1 MSLEQQVA
9 NLVQASNNLTG
20 AVNDK
25 IGKIDE
31 RVEQAEKEVDSF
43 LATHRDERHKNA
55 ITNNILKNIAF
66 SQDIDNSLPFW
77 ITSGVTV
84 EAIQNHEYFFGWKDN
99 SLKVLKDIYTT
110 PRISQTEFGNS
121 NILTPRYLK
130 IKNTGSSVGFIK
142 QKISPIVRRDTAAD
156 IFSSVLMHV
165 VSGCVGMARGW
176 LGYAHYH
183 SKWLCADGAR
193 PTVNKTGYP
202 EDPLSAYDV
211 LSTDKFLL
219 VDNMVSSHDGYFA
232 IYLQPN
238 TEVIIQAPATYL
250 PIAADRDKTHPLDFF
265 SNCSSTYNTWVNKD
279 GTVAQV

>member
-1 MSLEQQVA
+1 MSTQDTAALIESVNNMTATVA
-9 NLVQASNNLTG
+9 
-20 AVNDK
+20 
-25 IGKIDE
+25 GKMGEIDQ
-31 RVEQAEKEVDSF
+31 RVDLAEKEVDDF
-43 LATHRDERHKNA
+43 LAGHRGERHKNG
-55 ITNNILKNIAF
+55 ITHNVLKNIIF
-66 SQDIDNSLPFW
+66 SPDTDDSLPFW
-77 ITSGVTV
+77 LTSGVTIETV
-84 EAIQNHEYFFGWKDN
+84 QNYEYFFGWTEN
-99 SLKVLKDIYTT
+99 TLKVLKGIYGNPTVTT
-110 PRISQTEFGNS
+110 VEFGNA

-130 IKNTGSSVGFIK
+130 IKNTSQNVGFIK
-142 QKISPIVRRDTAAD
+142 QRISPIVRRDTAAD

-193 PTVNKTGYP
+193 PTINKTGYT
-202 EDPLSAYDV
+202 EDPLQAYDV

-250 PIAADRDKTHPLDFF
+250 PIAADRDQTDPMAFF
-265 SNCSSTYNTWVNKD
+265 NNCSSTYNTWVKKD
-279 GTVAQV
+279 GTVTQV